1 MMHGAAVAQESSL
14 AEQVHAR
21 LRADIVHA
29 RLRPGVLLSEN
40 QQALRLGVSRTPV
53 RESIRRLV
61 QEGWVYVLPQR
72 GTRVSLLS
80 LARIREALF
89 VREAVESHGLRRLLD
104 AQPDESAWTQLDACI
119 AVQDQALKAEQLE
132 ATLSADAQFHRTL
145 LDLCGMGAVWPV
157 VAQARDMHQRVRAIA
172 LPELQSGRQ
181 ALSDHRAIVRAL
193 RKRDA
198 AAAVAAMARH
208 LHHNDVLVKK
218 IAALHPEYFE
228 GPADVDRII

>member
-1 MMHGAAVAQESSL
+1 MRAAQDTSL
-14 AEQVHAR
+14 AEQVHVS

-29 RLRPGVLLSEN
+29 RLRPGTLLSEN

-61 QEGWVYVLPQR
+61 QEGWVHVLPQR

-89 VREAVESHGLRRLLD
+89 VREAVETHGLRRLLAAAPD
-104 AQPDESAWTQLDACI
+104 AQAWKQLDACI
-119 AVQDQALKAEQLE
+119 ALQSHALKEQQLE
-132 ATLSADAQFHRTL
+132 ATLNADAQFHRTL

-172 LPELQSGRQ
+172 LPELQSGQQ

-193 RKRDA
+193 RKGDA
-198 AAAVAAMARH
+198 QAAVAALALHLRH
-208 LHHNDVLVKK
+208 NEVLVQK
-218 IAALHPEYFE
+218 IAQLHPEYFE